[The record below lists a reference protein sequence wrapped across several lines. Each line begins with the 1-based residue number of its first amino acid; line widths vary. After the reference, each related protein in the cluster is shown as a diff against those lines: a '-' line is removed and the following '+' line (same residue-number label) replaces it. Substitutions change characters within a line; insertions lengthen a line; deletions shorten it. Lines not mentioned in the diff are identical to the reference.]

1 MNINYTLCKITIWT
15 SMQFLRGQQEEE
27 DMKWG
32 GNEDKESFLEHIY
45 FGSSSLLCY
54 PMEWNLNSSREMFV
68 VYS

>member
-1 MNINYTLCKITIWT
+1 
-15 SMQFLRGQQEEE
+15 
-27 DMKWG
+27 MKWG
-32 GNEDKESFLEHIY
+32 GDEDKENFLEHIY